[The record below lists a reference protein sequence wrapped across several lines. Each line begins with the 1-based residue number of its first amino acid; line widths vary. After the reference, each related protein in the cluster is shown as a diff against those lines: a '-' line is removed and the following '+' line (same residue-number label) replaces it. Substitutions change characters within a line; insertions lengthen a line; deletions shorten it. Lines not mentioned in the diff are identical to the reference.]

1 MQSGGIGFINFD
13 EDISKYLTEADDDE
27 TIVEQFRELM
37 IDLNSWVRKGCEKAY
52 VTFNIGLSS
61 TKAGRRVCSLLLDA
75 YAMGDDNGS
84 PFVFPNIVYKVK
96 QDINKVPGTINYDL
110 YKKALSVT

>member
-1 MQSGGIGFINFD
+1 MQSGGIGLINFD
-13 EDISKYLTEADDDE
+13 EDISKYLTEDEDDE

-96 QDINKVPGTINYDL
+96 RDINKISGKTTMTCL
-110 YKKALSVT
+110 RRLCL